1 LEDILKNQQLNNA
14 QRKKKV
20 SEYVYKFWQ
29 IYGTP
34 WSYSR
39 GGTTDFSLRDLS
51 PSGLR
56 EAQPQKTEESF
67 KIPTFSR
74 FKRIV
79 KRTNIDDANNRG
91 KQTKGRKELLEGLVK
106 AAQKE
111 IGKYGAPWMLI
122 SYIGP
127 LARAY
132 ERQDQQEID
141 DIKEKTTGLLE
152 GGQ

>member
-1 LEDILKNQQLNNA
+1 LEGRLKNQQLNNA

-56 EAQPQKTEESF
+56 EAQPQKTEEAF
-67 KIPTFSR
+67 KIHTLSR

-79 KRTNIDDANNRG
+79 KGTNIDDANSRG
-91 KQTKGRKELLEGLVK
+91 KNKRKK
-106 AAQKE
+106 RIA
-111 IGKYGAPWMLI
+111 
-122 SYIGP
+122 
-127 LARAY
+127 
-132 ERQDQQEID
+132 
-141 DIKEKTTGLLE
+141 
-152 GGQ
+152 